1 MEAGFSFVWRSLEEM
16 TQESGETFEE
26 ARRRFPELDDAA
38 RQRAAAR
45 MAAGAEAHAALAQES
60 ILLNLVRAYN

>member
-1 MEAGFSFVWRSLEEM
+1 M
-16 TQESGETFEE
+16 TQQEQKEAFEE
-26 ARRRFPELDDAA
+26 ARRSFPELDDAA

-60 ILLNLVRAYN
+60 VLQNLVRAYN

>member
-1 MEAGFSFVWRSLEEM
+1 MEAGFSFVWRSETM
-16 TQESGETFEE
+16 TQQEQEETFEE
-26 ARRRFPELDDAA
+26 ARRSFPELDDAA

-60 ILLNLVRAYN
+60 VLQNLVRAYN

>member
-1 MEAGFSFVWRSLEEM
+1 MEVETMKREEHK
-16 TQESGETFEE
+16 EAFEE

-38 RQRAAAR
+38 RQRAVAR

-60 ILLNLVRAYN
+60 VLQNLVRAYH

>member
-1 MEAGFSFVWRSLEEM
+1 M
-16 TQESGETFEE
+16 TQQEQEETFEE
-26 ARRRFPELDDAA
+26 ARRSFPELDDAA

-60 ILLNLVRAYN
+60 VLQNLVRAYN

>member
-1 MEAGFSFVWRSLEEM
+1 MEAGFSFVWRSK
-16 TQESGETFEE
+16 TVAQEQKEDFEE
-26 ARRRFPELDDAA
+26 ARRSFPELDDAA

-60 ILLNLVRAYN
+60 VLQNLVRAYN